1 MMSND
6 RGEAP
11 TASSLLNEDELRTR
25 LERTSARAL
34 RALQEKDDIIS
45 SLRAELAD
53 AKRSGRRWDVSG
65 DENAFQIHAFK
76 QQQQRAA
83 PFPFR
88 DENADFTRVGNGR
101 DSYRRAN
108 LDRELEKERA
118 QVISLKRQLRQQDVN
133 VERLTKSH
141 EEAKSFALTSERHA
155 TQLTEALNRFLANRE
170 DRKEELLASEEAFNA
185 ERESMLL
192 RTQQECS
199 IANDDAHRWR
209 ARAVALEAELQDLCA
224 VHDERDA
231 DDSDDDEL
239 SRPLLR
245 ARLAETRVA
254 LNEALQALTARA
266 GEPAAVLSTADV
278 DVLRISARTSQREV
292 RDTARHDGL
301 EAKVASLKNTV
312 KELTKTNSSQFA
324 DLLRLENLLREQ
336 VAVSKS
342 MTDNASSMSETLAR
356 ERKYFSTALR
366 DKELE
371 LTALRDTV
379 VAIESER
386 LSSDERF
393 AELRALRET
402 LYALQREHSTVA
414 NDREL
419 LASEVRQLRQECKT
433 EAERA
438 DAFESMLRTTQS
450 RENLLL
456 DQLDW
461 KSDACARYMDAEIDL
476 LHRLDEADHAKVEAE
491 VKSKS
496 LERSLEMQVKRFG
509 DFVGQHVAALSD
521 SVRESISNDAVRFLA
536 SSEKFRQDVLD
547 ALSIKGTDR
556 DSGIVGMLMEAQK
569 TIVQLETR
577 ASKYEVAFEAALR
590 SAQKS
595 EHRADSTKTALDHV
609 CAVLEVTKESYAS
622 LSAKTMAMMEDRV
635 TSSNAR
641 CKQLLH
647 SCMIRGGV
655 GFADTETDDDSFQ
668 RDERIRMQQAR
679 IDELE
684 ATALEIVGAREA
696 AAKAL
701 QAMSIA
707 RDTAKKEVF
716 EERDRVVELRRGMEE
731 AQVEISNLRER
742 LRNMSCEK
750 PRADHEDQIQRLHA
764 LIEEQA
770 KTIADASVELSRRET
785 REAEYVAKIDE
796 TEASMAE
803 MRTKYEEALDA
814 KDRKIDELTRER
826 AAALQ
831 GEQQLVVRRND
842 AAQAEISSS
851 EAIVRDAL
859 DDNRVAAVVAAAA
872 RRDTEAALAE
882 VERLRAEL
890 TELKRR
896 QSSHAS
902 ASFSLDGLDEEA
914 LVDLQA
920 HVEFKFNEQREK
932 YEAANAMLERDVTT
946 LQAYADVMTARLLNM
961 ESELVELKQK
971 ETECLEKSKPDDA
984 ERRRH
989 VERCKRYRDLM
1000 ERLKTEHER
1009 ERAKLLEFAKAS
1021 EEKIAEL
1028 TKRVE
1033 NSWAGEL
1040 EQEVASLKAQLLEM
1054 ASATPNAQG
1063 SDAAELVRLQKEI
1076 EATRLATEKQTAQRF
1091 MRQAARHEDEIERLR
1106 DRCQQSMRPALE
1118 MLESVRELTKICIIH
1133 SMAGRGGESNKRAMD
1148 DDAKD
1153 KALALGVLNAS
1164 EIEDV
1169 FHVPPTLH
1177 VGANATAEE
1186 VAAAL
1191 KSAQPLDAEAKSMA
1205 LKWIDGKCN
1214 ALAGMLKAPL
1224 TVDFEDVW
1232 RGDRLDELCHLAN
1245 VVLLADEAIDDYETS
1260 V

>member
-1 MMSND
+1 MSNV
-6 RGEAP
+6 P
-11 TASSLLNEDELRTR
+11 SLSTLNEQDLRAR
-25 LERTSARAL
+25 LESTSARAL
-34 RALQEKDDIIS
+34 RALQEKDVIIS

-53 AKRSGRRWDVSG
+53 AKRSGRRWDGDGDG
-65 DENAFQIHAFK
+65 DENAFQTHATSYK
-76 QQQQRAA
+76 LQRP
-83 PFPFR
+83 PFSSTHINAFR
-88 DENADFTRVGNGR
+88 DEHGHDR
-101 DSYRRAN
+101 YRRAHF
-108 LDRELEKERA
+108 DRELEKERA
-118 QVISLKRQLRQQDVN
+118 QVISLKRQLREQDGH

-141 EEAKSFALTSERHA
+141 EEAKSFALASERHA
-155 TQLTEALNRFLANRE
+155 KKLTEALDRFLTSRE
-170 DRKEELLASEEAFNA
+170 DRKEEFLASEEAFNS

-192 RTQQECS
+192 TTQQV
-199 IANDDAHRWR
+199 ANDEARRWR
-209 ARAVALEAELQDLCA
+209 ARAVALEAELQDLA
-224 VHDERDA
+224 GDEKKET
-231 DDSDDDEL
+231 DDSDGDEL

-254 LNEALQALTARA
+254 LNEALAALALRDN
-266 GEPAAVLSTADV
+266 EPAGDFSTADV
-278 DVLRISARTSQREV
+278 DVLRISASTSREEV
-292 RDTARHDGL
+292 RDTARYDGL
-301 EAKVASLKNTV
+301 KAKVASLKNTV
-312 KELTKTNSSQFA
+312 KELTKTNSTQVG

-336 VAVSKS
+336 VAISKS
-342 MTDNASSMSETLAR
+342 MTENASSMSETLAR
-356 ERKYFSTALR
+356 EREYFSTTLR
-366 DKELE
+366 DNELE

-386 LSSDERF
+386 LSTDEKF
-393 AELRALRET
+393 AELRTLRET

-438 DAFESMLRTTQS
+438 DAFENMLRTTQS
-450 RENLLL
+450 RESLLL

-461 KSDACARYMDAEIDL
+461 KSDACARYMDAEMDL
-476 LHRLDEADHAKVEAE
+476 LCRLHEADNAKLEAE
-491 VKSKS
+491 LKSKS

-521 SVRESISNDAVRFLA
+521 SVRESISSDAACFLA

-547 ALSIKGTDR
+547 ALSIKGSDR
-556 DSGIVGMLMEAQK
+556 DSGIVGVLMEAQK
-569 TIVQLETR
+569 TIVHMETR
-577 ASKYEVAFEAALR
+577 ASKFEVAFEAALR

-609 CAVLEVTKESYAS
+609 CAVLEATKESYAS
-622 LSAKTMAMMEDRV
+622 LSAKTLAMMEDRV
-635 TSSNAR
+635 RSSNAR
-641 CKQLLH
+641 CTQLLH
-647 SCMIRGGV
+647 TLMIRGGV
-655 GFADTETDDDSFQ
+655 ASADTETDDDSFQ

-707 RDTAKKEVF
+707 RDTAQKKAF
-716 EERDRVVELRRGMEE
+716 EERDRAMELKQGMEE

-742 LRNMSCEK
+742 LRNMSCEQ
-750 PRADHEDQIQRLHA
+750 PRVEDQVQRLHA

-796 TEASMAE
+796 TEASMTEVCA
-803 MRTKYEEALDA
+803 KYEETLDV
-814 KDRKIDELTRER
+814 KDRKIEELTREC

-831 GEQQLVVRRND
+831 GEQKLVIPRND
-842 AAQAEISSS
+842 AAPVEIEKS

-882 VERLRAEL
+882 VEQLRAEL
-890 TELKRR
+890 SELKRR
-896 QSSHAS
+896 QSSHVS
-902 ASFSLDGLDEEA
+902 ASFSLDGLDEQV
-914 LVDLQA
+914 LVNLQA
-920 HVEFKFNEQREK
+920 QVEFKFNEQREQ
-932 YEAANAMLERDVTT
+932 YEAASAMLEHDVTT
-946 LQAYADVMTARLLNM
+946 LQAYAEVMTARLLNM

-971 ETECLEKSKPDDA
+971 EMEWLEHTKPDDA

-1021 EEKIAEL
+1021 EAKIAEL
-1028 TKRVE
+1028 TKRVQS
-1033 NSWAGEL
+1033 SWAGEL
-1040 EQEVASLKAQLLEM
+1040 EEEVVSLKAQVASLKEQLL
-1054 ASATPNAQG
+1054 AVATPNVQE
-1063 SDAAELVRLQKEI
+1063 SDASEVVRLREEI
-1076 EATRLATEKQTAQRF
+1076 KATRLSTEKQTAQRF
-1091 MRQAARHEDEIERLR
+1091 MRQVARHEDEIERLR
-1106 DRCQQSMRPALE
+1106 DRCQECVRPALE
-1118 MLESVRELTKICIIH
+1118 LIERVRDLTKISIH
-1133 SMAGRGGESNKRAMD
+1133 AMDGGGESINRAKD
-1148 DDAKD
+1148 DEDDAKD

-1169 FHVPPTLH
+1169 FHVPPVHL
-1177 VGANATAEE
+1177 GANATPAE
-1186 VAAAL
+1186 VATAL
-1191 KSAQPLDAEAKSMA
+1191 KSAWPLDEETKNMA
-1205 LKWIDGKCN
+1205 LRWIDGKCN
-1214 ALAGMLKAPL
+1214 ALAGMLNAPL
-1224 TVDFEDVW
+1224 AVSVEDVW
-1232 RGDRLDELCHLAN
+1232 NGGQLNEVCELAN
-1245 VVLLADEAIDDYETS
+1245 KLLLADDNNDVRSDKETS

>member
-1 MMSND
+1 MSND
-6 RGEAP
+6 RAP
-11 TASSLLNEDELRTR
+11 TASTSNEEELRTR

-45 SLRAELAD
+45 CLRAELAD
-53 AKRSGRRWDVSG
+53 AKRSGRRWDGGG
-65 DENAFQIHAFK
+65 DENENAFQIHALK
-76 QQQQRAA
+76 

-88 DENADFTRVGNGR
+88 DENEDCTRADNGR
-101 DSYRRAN
+101 DRYRRAN
-108 LDRELEKERA
+108 RDRELEKERA
-118 QVISLKRQLRQQDVN
+118 QVVSLKRQLREQDVN
-133 VERLTKSH
+133 VERLTKLH

-155 TQLTEALNRFLANRE
+155 TQLTEALDRFLTSRE

-199 IANDDAHRWR
+199 VAKDDAHRWR
-209 ARAVALEAELQDLCA
+209 ARAVALEAELQELA
-224 VHDERDA
+224 VDDEEESA
-231 DDSDDDEL
+231 NSDGDEL

-254 LNEALQALTARA
+254 LNEALQALAARA
-266 GEPAAVLSTADV
+266 SESASVPSTADV
-278 DVLRISARTSQREV
+278 DVFRISARTSRGKV
-292 RDTARHDGL
+292 RDTARYDGL
-301 EAKVASLKNTV
+301 ETKVASLKNTV
-312 KELTKTNSSQFA
+312 KELTKTSSSQVA

-356 ERKYFSTALR
+356 EREYFSTALR

-476 LHRLDEADHAKVEAE
+476 LRRLDEADHAKMEAE
-491 VKSKS
+491 VKTKS

-521 SVRESISNDAVRFLA
+521 SVRESISSDAACFLA

-556 DSGIVGMLMEAQK
+556 DSGIVGVLMEAQK

-609 CAVLEVTKESYAS
+609 CAVLEVTKESHVS
-622 LSAKTMAMMEDRV
+622 LSAKTLAMMENRV

-641 CKQLLH
+641 CTQLLH
-647 SCMIRGGV
+647 SFMIRGGV
-655 GFADTETDDDSFQ
+655 GSADTETDDDSFQ
-668 RDERIRMQQAR
+668 RDERIRIQQAR

-731 AQVEISNLRER
+731 AQVEIANLRER
-742 LRNMSCEK
+742 LRNMSCEQS
-750 PRADHEDQIQRLHA
+750 RADHEDQIQRLHA

-770 KTIADASVELSRRET
+770 KTIADASVEFSRRET

-803 MRTKYEEALDA
+803 VRTKYEEALDA

-826 AAALQ
+826 AAVLQ

-842 AAQAEISSS
+842 AAPAEISSS

-902 ASFSLDGLDEEA
+902 ASFSLDGFDEEA
-914 LVDLQA
+914 LVNLQA
-920 HVEFKFNEQREK
+920 HVEFKFNEQREQ
-932 YEAANAMLERDVTT
+932 YEAASAMLERDVTT
-946 LQAYADVMTARLLNM
+946 LQAYAEVMTARLLNM
-961 ESELVELKQK
+961 ESELAELKQK
-971 ETECLEKSKPDDA
+971 ETEWLEKSKPDDA

-1040 EQEVASLKAQLLEM
+1040 EQEVVALKAQLLAM
-1054 ASATPNAQG
+1054 ASATPNAQE

-1091 MRQAARHEDEIERLR
+1091 MRQVARHEDEIERLR
-1106 DRCQQSMRPALE
+1106 DRCQQCMRSALE
-1118 MLESVRELTKICIIH
+1118 ILERVREFTKMFIIH
-1133 SMAGRGGESNKRAMD
+1133 STAGRGGGVSTERAKD

-1191 KSAQPLDAEAKSMA
+1191 KSAQPLDQEAKNMA
-1205 LKWIDGKCN
+1205 NKWIDGKCN

-1232 RGDRLDELCHLAN
+1232 RGERLDEVSHLVNA
-1245 VVLLADEAIDDYETS
+1245 VLLADVEAIDDYKTS

>member
-1 MMSND
+1 MLSND
-6 RGEAP
+6 RGDEP
-11 TASSLLNEDELRTR
+11 TASTLSNEEELRTR

-34 RALQEKDDIIS
+34 RALQEKDGIIS

-53 AKRSGRRWDVSG
+53 AKRSGRRSDVSG
-65 DENAFQIHAFK
+65 VENAFQIHALK
-76 QQQQRAA
+76 QQRAA

-88 DENADFTRVGNGR
+88 DENEDFTRAGNGR
-101 DSYRRAN
+101 DRYRRAHV
-108 LDRELEKERA
+108 DRELEKERA
-118 QVISLKRQLRQQDVN
+118 QVISLKRQLREQDVN
-133 VERLTKSH
+133 VDRLTKLH

-155 TQLTEALNRFLANRE
+155 TQLTEALDRFLTSRE
-170 DRKEELLASEEAFNA
+170 DRVEELLASEEAFNA

-199 IANDDAHRWR
+199 VAKDDAHRWR
-209 ARAVALEAELQDLCA
+209 ARAVALEAELQNLA
-224 VHDERDA
+224 VDDEEESA
-231 DDSDDDEL
+231 NSDGDEL

-254 LNEALQALTARA
+254 LNEALQALAARA
-266 GEPAAVLSTADV
+266 SESASVHSTANV
-278 DVLRISARTSQREV
+278 DVFRISERTSRGKV
-292 RDTARHDGL
+292 RDTARYDGL
-301 EAKVASLKNTV
+301 EAKVASLKNIV
-312 KELTKTNSSQFA
+312 KELTKTSSSQVA
-324 DLLRLENLLREQ
+324 DLVRLENLLREQ
-336 VAVSKS
+336 VAISKS

-356 ERKYFSTALR
+356 EREYFSTALR

-379 VAIESER
+379 IAIESER
-386 LSSDERF
+386 LSSDERY
-393 AELRALRET
+393 AESRALRES

-414 NDREL
+414 NDRDL
-419 LASEVRQLRQECKT
+419 LESEVRQLRQECKT

-476 LHRLDEADHAKVEAE
+476 LRRLDEADHAKIEAE

-521 SVRESISNDAVRFLA
+521 SVRESISSDAVCFLA

-556 DSGIVGMLMEAQK
+556 DSGIVGVLMEAQK

-609 CAVLEVTKESYAS
+609 CAVLEVTKESHAS
-622 LSAKTMAMMEDRV
+622 LSAKTLAMMENRV

-641 CKQLLH
+641 CTQLLH
-647 SCMIRGGV
+647 SFMIRGGV
-655 GFADTETDDDSFQ
+655 GSAGTETDDDSFQ

-742 LRNMSCEK
+742 LRNMSCEQ

-785 REAEYVAKIDE
+785 REAEYVAKIGD

-803 MRTKYEEALDA
+803 VRTKYEEALDA

-831 GEQQLVVRRND
+831 GQQQLVVRGKD
-842 AAQAEISSS
+842 AAPAEISSS

-902 ASFSLDGLDEEA
+902 ASFSLDGLDDEA
-914 LVDLQA
+914 VVNLQA
-920 HVEFKFNEQREK
+920 HVEFKFNEQREQ
-932 YEAANAMLERDVTT
+932 YEAASAMLERDVTT

-961 ESELVELKQK
+961 ESELAELKQK
-971 ETECLEKSKPDDA
+971 ETEWLQKSKPDDA

-1000 ERLKTEHER
+1000 ERLKTKHER

-1021 EEKIAEL
+1021 EAKIAEL

-1040 EQEVASLKAQLLEM
+1040 EQEVVALKAQLLAM
-1054 ASATPNAQG
+1054 ASATPNAQE

-1091 MRQAARHEDEIERLR
+1091 MRQVARHEDEIERLR
-1106 DRCQQSMRPALE
+1106 DRCQQCMRPALE
-1118 MLESVRELTKICIIH
+1118 MLERVRELTKKFIIH
-1133 SMAGRGGESNKRAMD
+1133 SAAGHGSGESNECAKD

-1169 FHVPPTLH
+1169 FHVLPAAH
-1177 VGANATAEE
+1177 FGENATPEE
-1186 VAAAL
+1186 VATAM
-1191 KSAQPLDAEAKSMA
+1191 KSAQSLDEETKSMV

-1224 TVDFEDVW
+1224 TADFEDVW
-1232 RGDRLDELCHLAN
+1232 RGDRLDEVCHLVNA
-1245 VVLLADEAIDDYETS
+1245 VLRADEAIDDYETS

>member
-1 MMSND
+1 MVSND
-6 RGEAP
+6 RAAP
-11 TASSLLNEDELRTR
+11 TATTLSNEEELLRTR

-34 RALQEKDDIIS
+34 RALQEKDGIIS

-53 AKRSGRRWDVSG
+53 AKRSGRRWDGGG
-65 DENAFQIHAFK
+65 DENAFQIHALK
-76 QQQQRAA
+76 QQRQRAA

-88 DENADFTRVGNGR
+88 DENEDFTQGGNGR
-101 DSYRRAN
+101 DRYRRAN

-118 QVISLKRQLRQQDVN
+118 QVISLKRQLREQDAN

-155 TQLTEALNRFLANRE
+155 KQLTEALDRFLASRE

-192 RTQQECS
+192 RTQQEC
-199 IANDDAHRWR
+199 AVAKDDAHRWQ
-209 ARAVALEAELQDLCA
+209 ARAVALEAELQDLA
-224 VHDERDA
+224 VHDKKDT
-231 DDSDDDEL
+231 DDTDGDEL

-254 LNEALQALTARA
+254 LNEALQALAARD

-278 DVLRISARTSQREV
+278 DVLRISARTSREEV
-292 RDTARHDGL
+292 RDTARYDGL

-312 KELTKTNSSQFA
+312 KELTKTSSSQVA
-324 DLLRLENLLREQ
+324 DLVRLENLLHEQ

-356 ERKYFSTALR
+356 EREYFSTALR

-393 AELRALRET
+393 TELRTLRET
-402 LYALQREHSTVA
+402 LYALQREHSSVA

-476 LHRLDEADHAKVEAE
+476 LRRLDEADNAKMEAE
-491 VKSKS
+491 VKLKS

-521 SVRESISNDAVRFLA
+521 SVRESISNDAACFLA
-536 SSEKFRQDVLD
+536 STEKFRQDVLD
-547 ALSIKGTDR
+547 ALVAMKKGTDR
-556 DSGIVGMLMEAQK
+556 DSGIVGVLMEAQK

-609 CAVLEVTKESYAS
+609 CAVLEVTKESHAS
-622 LSAKTMAMMEDRV
+622 LSAKTLAMMENRV

-641 CKQLLH
+641 CTQLLH
-647 SCMIRGGV
+647 SFMIRGGA
-655 GFADTETDDDSFQ
+655 GSADTETDDDSFQ
-668 RDERIRMQQAR
+668 RDERNRMQRAR

-684 ATALEIVGAREA
+684 ATSLEIVGAREA

-716 EERDRVVELRRGMEE
+716 EERDRVIELRRGMEE

-742 LRNMSCEK
+742 LRNMSCEQ
-750 PRADHEDQIQRLHA
+750 PRANHEDQIQRLHA

-770 KTIADASVELSRRET
+770 KTIADASAELSRRET
-785 REAEYVAKIDE
+785 CEAEYVAKIDE

-803 MRTKYEEALDA
+803 VRTKYEEALDA
-814 KDRKIDELTRER
+814 KDRKIDELARER

-842 AAQAEISSS
+842 AA
-851 EAIVRDAL
+851 IVKDAL

-882 VERLRAEL
+882 VARLRAEL
-890 TELKRR
+890 KHR

-914 LVDLQA
+914 LVSLQA
-920 HVEFKFNEQREK
+920 HVEFKFNEQREQ
-932 YEAANAMLERDVTT
+932 YEAASAMLERDVTT
-946 LQAYADVMTARLLNM
+946 LQAYAEVMTARLLNM

-971 ETECLEKSKPDDA
+971 ETEWLEKSKPDDA

-1021 EEKIAEL
+1021 EAKIAEL

-1040 EQEVASLKAQLLEM
+1040 EQEVVSLKAQLLAM
-1054 ASATPNAQG
+1054 ASATPNARE

-1091 MRQAARHEDEIERLR
+1091 MRQVARHEDEIERLR
-1106 DRCQQSMRPALE
+1106 DRCQQCMRPALE
-1118 MLESVRELTKICIIH
+1118 MLERVRELTKMCIIH
-1133 SMAGRGGESNKRAMD
+1133 STAGRGAGESNKRAMD
-1148 DDAKD
+1148 EDTKN

-1164 EIEDV
+1164 EIDDV
-1169 FHVPPTLH
+1169 FHVPPPLH
-1177 VGANATAEE
+1177 VGANATPEE
-1186 VAAAL
+1186 VATAL
-1191 KSAQPLDAEAKSMA
+1191 KSAQPLDQETKNMA
-1205 LKWIDGKCN
+1205 NKWIDGKCN

-1224 TVDFEDVW
+1224 EASVEEVW
-1232 RGDRLDELCHLAN
+1232 RGDRLNEVCQLLAN
-1245 VVLLADEAIDDYETS
+1245 MLSLAHDEKDAHGD
-1260 V
+1260 

>member
-1 MMSND
+1 MSND
-6 RGEAP
+6 RAP
-11 TASSLLNEDELRTR
+11 TASTLSNEEELRTR

-45 SLRAELAD
+45 SLRAELTD
-53 AKRSGRRWDVSG
+53 AKRSGRRWDG
-65 DENAFQIHAFK
+65 GGNENAFQIHALK

-83 PFPFR
+83 PFPFQ
-88 DENADFTRVGNGR
+88 DENEDFTRAGDGR
-101 DSYRRAN
+101 DRYRRAN

-118 QVISLKRQLRQQDVN
+118 QVISLKRQLRERDVN

-155 TQLTEALNRFLANRE
+155 TQLTEALDRFLTSRE
-170 DRKEELLASEEAFNA
+170 DRKEELLASEEALNA

-192 RTQQECS
+192 RTQEECAV
-199 IANDDAHRWR
+199 ANDDAHRWR
-209 ARAVALEAELQDLCA
+209 ARAVALEAELQDLA
-224 VHDERDA
+224 LHDEKESA
-231 DDSDDDEL
+231 NSDGDEL

-254 LNEALQALTARA
+254 LKEALQALAARDI
-266 GEPAAVLSTADV
+266 EPASVLSTADV
-278 DVLRISARTSQREV
+278 DVLRISARKSRGEV
-292 RDTARHDGL
+292 RDTARYDGL

-312 KELTKTNSSQFA
+312 KELTKTSSLQVA
-324 DLLRLENLLREQ
+324 DLVRLENLLREQ

-356 ERKYFSTALR
+356 EREYFSTALR

-371 LTALRDTV
+371 LTSLRDTV

-402 LYALQREHSTVA
+402 LYALQREHSIVA

-419 LASEVRQLRQECKT
+419 LASEVRQLRQECKI

-461 KSDACARYMDAEIDL
+461 KSDACARYVDAEIDL
-476 LHRLDEADHAKVEAE
+476 LRRLDEADNAKMEAE

-496 LERSLEMQVKRFG
+496 LERSLEMHVKRFG

-521 SVRESISNDAVRFLA
+521 SVRESISSDAVCFLA

-547 ALSIKGTDR
+547 ALLIKGTDR
-556 DSGIVGMLMEAQK
+556 DSGIVGVLMEAQK

-595 EHRADSTKTALDHV
+595 EHRADSTKTAFDHV
-609 CAVLEVTKESYAS
+609 CAVLEVTKESHAS
-622 LSAKTMAMMEDRV
+622 LSAKTLAMMENRV

-641 CKQLLH
+641 CTQLLH
-647 SCMIRGGV
+647 SFMIRGGV
-655 GFADTETDDDSFQ
+655 PSADTETDDDSFQ

-742 LRNMSCEK
+742 LRNMSCEQ
-750 PRADHEDQIQRLHA
+750 PRVDHEDQIQRLHA

-796 TEASMAE
+796 TEASLAE
-803 MRTKYEEALDA
+803 VRTKYEEALDA

-826 AAALQ
+826 AAASH
-831 GEQQLVVRRND
+831 GEQQLEVRRKD
-842 AAQAEISSS
+842 A
-851 EAIVRDAL
+851 AIVRDAL

-872 RRDTEAALAE
+872 RRDTEVALAE

-890 TELKRR
+890 TELKHR

-914 LVDLQA
+914 LVNLQA
-920 HVEFKFNEQREK
+920 HIEFKFNEQREQ
-932 YEAANAMLERDVTT
+932 YEAASAMLERDVTT
-946 LQAYADVMTARLLNM
+946 LQAYAEVMTARLLNM

-971 ETECLEKSKPDDA
+971 ETEWLEKSKPDDA

-1021 EEKIAEL
+1021 EAKIAEL

-1040 EQEVASLKAQLLEM
+1040 EQEVASLKAQLLAV
-1054 ASATPNAQG
+1054 ASATPSVQE
-1063 SDAAELVRLQKEI
+1063 SDAAEIVRLQKEI

-1091 MRQAARHEDEIERLR
+1091 MRQVARHEDEIERLR
-1106 DRCQQSMRPALE
+1106 DRCQQCMRPALE
-1118 MLESVRELTKICIIH
+1118 LLEAIRELTKTSIIH
-1133 SMAGRGGESNKRAMD
+1133 SATGSAGEPIERAMD
-1148 DDAKD
+1148 DEAKD
-1153 KALALGVLNAS
+1153 KACALGVLSAS
-1164 EIEDV
+1164 EIDDV
-1169 FHVPPTLH
+1169 FHVPPARF
-1177 VGANATAEE
+1177 GANATPEE
-1186 VAAAL
+1186 IATAM
-1191 KSAQPLDAEAKSMA
+1191 KSAQPLDEEIKNMA
-1205 LKWIDGKCN
+1205 MKWIEIKCD
-1214 ALAGMLKAPL
+1214 ALARMLKAPL
-1224 TVDFEDVW
+1224 DASVEDVW
-1232 RGDRLDELCHLAN
+1232 RGDRLDEVCQLAN
-1245 VVLLADEAIDDYETS
+1245 MVWRK
-1260 V
+1260 

>member
-1 MMSND
+1 MSND
-6 RGEAP
+6 RAAP
-11 TASSLLNEDELRTR
+11 TASTLSNEEELLRTR

-53 AKRSGRRWDVSG
+53 AKRSGRRWDGGG
-65 DENAFQIHAFK
+65 DENENVFQIHALK
-76 QQQQRAA
+76 RA
-83 PFPFR
+83 
-88 DENADFTRVGNGR
+88 GNGR
-101 DSYRRAN
+101 DRYRRAN

-118 QVISLKRQLRQQDVN
+118 QVISLKRQLRERDVN

-155 TQLTEALNRFLANRE
+155 TQLTEALDRFLASRE
-170 DRKEELLASEEAFNA
+170 GRKEELLASEEAFNA

-192 RTQQECS
+192 TTQQECS

-209 ARAVALEAELQDLCA
+209 ARAVALEAELQELA
-224 VHDERDA
+224 VDDEQESA
-231 DDSDDDEL
+231 NSDGDEL

-254 LNEALQALTARA
+254 LNEALQALAARDS
-266 GEPAAVLSTADV
+266 EPAAGLSTADV
-278 DVLRISARTSQREV
+278 DVLRISARTSRGEV
-292 RDTARHDGL
+292 RDTVRYDGL

-312 KELTKTNSSQFA
+312 KELTKTSSSQVA
-324 DLLRLENLLREQ
+324 DLVRLENLLREQ

-356 ERKYFSTALR
+356 EREYFSTALR

-476 LHRLDEADHAKVEAE
+476 LRRLDEADNAKMEAE

-521 SVRESISNDAVRFLA
+521 SVRESISSDAACFLA
-536 SSEKFRQDVLD
+536 STEKFRQDVLD
-547 ALSIKGTDR
+547 ALVAMKKGTDR
-556 DSGIVGMLMEAQK
+556 DSGIVGVLMDAQK

-577 ASKYEVAFEAALR
+577 ASKYEAAFEAALR

-609 CAVLEVTKESYAS
+609 CAVLEVTKESHAS
-622 LSAKTMAMMEDRV
+622 LSAKTLAMMESRV

-641 CKQLLH
+641 CTQLLH
-647 SCMIRGGV
+647 SFMIRGGV
-655 GFADTETDDDSFQ
+655 GSADTETDDDSFQ
-668 RDERIRMQQAR
+668 RDEQIRMQQAR

-716 EERDRVVELRRGMEE
+716 EERDRVIELRQGMEE

-742 LRNMSCEK
+742 LRNMSCEQ
-750 PRADHEDQIQRLHA
+750 PRVDHEDQIQRLHA

-803 MRTKYEEALDA
+803 VRIKYEEALDA

-826 AAALQ
+826 AAASQ

-842 AAQAEISSS
+842 AA
-851 EAIVRDAL
+851 IVKDAL

-890 TELKRR
+890 TELKHR
-896 QSSHAS
+896 QSSHAG

-914 LVDLQA
+914 LVNLQA
-920 HVEFKFNEQREK
+920 HVEFKFNEQREQ
-932 YEAANAMLERDVTT
+932 YEAASAMLERDVTT
-946 LQAYADVMTARLLNM
+946 LQAYAEVMTARLLNM

-971 ETECLEKSKPDDA
+971 ETEWLEKSKPDDA

-1021 EEKIAEL
+1021 EAKIAEL

-1040 EQEVASLKAQLLEM
+1040 EQEVASLKAQLLAM
-1054 ASATPNAQG
+1054 ASATPSAQE

-1076 EATRLATEKQTAQRF
+1076 ETTRLATEKQTAQRF
-1091 MRQAARHEDEIERLR
+1091 MRQVARHEDEIERLR
-1106 DRCQQSMRPALE
+1106 DRCQQCMRPALD
-1118 MLESVRELTKICIIH
+1118 MLERVRELTKMFIIH
-1133 SMAGRGGESNKRAMD
+1133 SMTGRGGGGESTKRAVD
-1148 DDAKD
+1148 DDTKD

-1169 FHVPPTLH
+1169 FHVPPPLR
-1177 VGANATAEE
+1177 VGASATPED
-1186 VAAAL
+1186 VATAL
-1191 KSAQPLDAEAKSMA
+1191 KSAQPLDQETKNMA
-1205 LKWIDGKCN
+1205 NKWIDGKCN

-1224 TVDFEDVW
+1224 DASVEDVW
-1232 RGDRLDELCHLAN
+1232 RGDRLNEVCQLAN
-1245 VVLLADEAIDDYETS
+1245 MILLAHDENDARGD
-1260 V
+1260 